1 MNPLTYLGDKYRKK
15 EREAIWKNTC
25 MHEQNGKSGLKQREP
40 SQNGLSNGMPLA
52 LSFWQNHPDDAH
64 FLYGGHVEQQ
74 AASSRGGHSP
84 PQGGF
89 PGWDTRRKAEALLQE
104 RPRIRRLLAA
114 AENRANALPREVTHQ
129 NSFWRVVLFKK
140 QTAKL
145 GRILMSK
152 QQLIEF
158 SLSKKTHASS

>member
-1 MNPLTYLGDKYRKK
+1 MNPLTYLEDKYRKK
-15 EREAIWKNTC
+15 EREGIWKNTC
-25 MHEQNGKSGLKQREP
+25 MHEQNGKSGLKQRES
-40 SQNGLSNGMPLA
+40 SQNGLSNGMALA

-64 FLYGGHVEQQ
+64 FLYSGHVEQQ

-104 RPRIRRLLAA
+104 RPRVRRLLAA

-129 NSFWRVVLFKK
+129 NSFGGLFF
-140 QTAKL
+140 L
-145 GRILMSK
+145 RNK
-152 QQLIEF
+152 QQNSGEY
-158 SLSKKTHASS
+158 